1 RRDDGGHR
9 GSDQAEGLHLEAPD
23 GSCLRRAQ
31 QGHDGQAASDL
42 QAGGAARRWR
52 LHDSGG
58 QAATL
63 PPTTRLTREPRTY
76 RRHIHLSI
84 GSRVMAITLTPKLK
98 KEYETLFATC
108 VINPS
113 KQAAVDTIRKK
124 IVDNRH
130 RYEEVEGVTGV
141 PWYVV
146 AVIHSL
152 EGSLNFKT
160 HLHNGDPLTAKTVHV
175 PKGRPPG
182 TPPFRWEDSA
192 VDALK
197 FDNMTGVRKWTLAVI
212 LFKLEGF
219 NGFGYRTRHP
229 EVLTPYLWSFSNHYT
244 KGKFTGDRKFDPN
257 AVSKQCGA
265 AVILQSLSAEKI
277 IDSPL

>member
-1 RRDDGGHR
+1 
-9 GSDQAEGLHLEAPD
+9 
-23 GSCLRRAQ
+23 
-31 QGHDGQAASDL
+31 
-42 QAGGAARRWR
+42 
-52 LHDSGG
+52 
-58 QAATL
+58 
-63 PPTTRLTREPRTY
+63 
-76 RRHIHLSI
+76 
-84 GSRVMAITLTPKLK
+84 MAITLTPKLK
-98 KEYETLFATC
+98 TEYENLFATC
-108 VINPS
+108 AINPP
-113 KQAAVDTIRKK
+113 KQAAVDAIRQK
-124 IVDNRH
+124 IVANRH
-130 RYEEVEGVTGV
+130 RYEEVSAPTNV

-175 PKGRPPG
+175 PKGRPAG

-192 VDALK
+192 ADALK
-197 FDNMTGVRKWTLAVI
+197 FDNLTGVSKWTLAVI

-244 KGKFTGDRKFDPN
+244 KGKFTADSKFDPN

-265 AVILQSLSAEKI
+265 AVILQSLNTEKI
-277 IDSPL
+277 IEIPLS